1 MYIKLTNFQKRTAEL
16 FLLSLNGSKTSKR
29 IITTANGQM
38 EPESQAIITRIPGG
52 WTADKKPEQIVE
64 RVCQHTVKVEQH
76 DHASLDYYVTEND
89 ARTGPVI
96 LFDCLCY

>member
-52 WTADKKPEQIVE
+52 WTADKKLEQIVE
-64 RVCQHTVKVEQH
+64 AHRYVEQGH
-76 DHASLDYYVTEND
+76 KKGNVAITVDHNTK
-89 ARTGPVI
+89 I
-96 LFDCLCY
+96 